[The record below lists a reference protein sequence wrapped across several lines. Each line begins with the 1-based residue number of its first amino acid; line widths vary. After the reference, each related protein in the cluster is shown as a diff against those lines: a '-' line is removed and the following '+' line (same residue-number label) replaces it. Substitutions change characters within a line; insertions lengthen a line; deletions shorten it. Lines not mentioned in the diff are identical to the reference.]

1 MPKHEGKPIKIP
13 ITLDFERA
21 LIGCYLLVV
30 SCLLEMYDFDGI
42 KQNYFH
48 IWVAALMFVY
58 NEA

>member
-1 MPKHEGKPIKIP
+1 MKASQSKYLL
-13 ITLDFERA
+13 LDFERA

>member
-1 MPKHEGKPIKIP
+1 MKASQSKYLL
-13 ITLDFERA
+13 LDFERA

-30 SCLLEMYDFDGI
+30 PCFLEMYDFDGI
-42 KQNYFH
+42 KQNDFH